1 METSARV
8 LAEIPVSES
17 FDIAD
22 MLRNVTAGKAIWGQE
37 FSRWAPVPEN
47 MLMDLIAKI
56 RTRKG
61 LKPEPP
67 KVEDFLS
74 P

>member
-1 METSARV
+1 
-8 LAEIPVSES
+8 
-17 FDIAD
+17 
-22 MLRNVTAGKAIWGQE
+22 
-37 FSRWAPVPEN
+37 VPEN
-47 MLMDLIAKI
+47 MLPELIAAI

-67 KVEDFLS
+67 KPDDFLG